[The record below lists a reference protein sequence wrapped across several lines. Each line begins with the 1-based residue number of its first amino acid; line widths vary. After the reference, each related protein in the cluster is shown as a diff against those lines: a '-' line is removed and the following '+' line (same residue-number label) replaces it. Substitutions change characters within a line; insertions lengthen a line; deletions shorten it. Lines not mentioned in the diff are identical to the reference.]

1 MNISRLLKTIF
12 FVPLKSTIHEIK
24 QAIYKLKYDYIP
36 TGLEKDFDLSSVK
49 TVLIDRLDGKLGDTV
64 CILPFLKIFYKY
76 CPNAK
81 IYILSN
87 NAIYDILKDCC
98 GNNYEIITCNN
109 TKNFSEIQ
117 GKLKDISSSF
127 DLYINLTNGVSS
139 RLIKLINKIHAK
151 FNITL
156 TPKYKFNNIK
166 LISDFQKDIVNK
178 NVYYIE
184 MFNKI
189 IDIGT
194 KNTLKKSENF
204 NTPIESDNLSQAN
217 IQNAIPPLS
226 FLSNIN
232 TKLYLDIISD
242 IKTNREK
249 EFLQNSTASNDCSK
263 LKFIGINPYGHSSK
277 RKLCPK
283 TITAILER
291 LMSIQNAIACF
302 VITPKEQSLIE
313 NIISNNFKE
322 YENRIFVDKNIK
334 SIKDVITHVASFD
347 AFIGVDTATCH
358 ICANY
363 DVLQL
368 AIYQKKASSNAMWAA
383 RSTNAVN
390 IFTNKSHMGNIT
402 YQDIETSLEQV
413 LDSLN

>member
-24 QAIYKLKYDYIP
+24 QAIYKLKYDYVP
-36 TGLEKDFDLSSVK
+36 TGLEKDFDLSTVK

-117 GKLKDISSSF
+117 RKLKDISSSF

-204 NTPIESDNLSQAN
+204 NSLSFNLLYISSN
-217 IQNAIPPLS
+217 ILKYSVVFNPLS
-226 FLSNIN
+226 
-232 TKLYLDIISD
+232 
-242 IKTNREK
+242 
-249 EFLQNSTASNDCSK
+249 
-263 LKFIGINPYGHSSK
+263 
-277 RKLCPK
+277 
-283 TITAILER
+283 
-291 LMSIQNAIACF
+291 SIQSLLSSIAG
-302 VITPKEQSLIE
+302 EQLFLYSL
-313 NIISNNFKE
+313 
-322 YENRIFVDKNIK
+322 
-334 SIKDVITHVASFD
+334 
-347 AFIGVDTATCH
+347 
-358 ICANY
+358 
-363 DVLQL
+363 
-368 AIYQKKASSNAMWAA
+368 
-383 RSTNAVN
+383 
-390 IFTNKSHMGNIT
+390 
-402 YQDIETSLEQV
+402 
-413 LDSLN
+413 